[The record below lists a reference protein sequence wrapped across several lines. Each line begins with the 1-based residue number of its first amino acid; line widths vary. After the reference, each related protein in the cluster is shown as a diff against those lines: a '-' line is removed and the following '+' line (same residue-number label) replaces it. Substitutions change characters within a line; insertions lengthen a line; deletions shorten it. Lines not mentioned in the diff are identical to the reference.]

1 MVHYHI
7 FENLNG
13 IAGIASVMHF
23 ILQLSYKWL
32 FHGECILVISIDSF
46 SME

>member
-7 FENLNG
+7 FEDFNG
-13 IAGIASVMHF
+13 IAGVALVMHF

-32 FHGECILVISIDSF
+32 FHGEIILIMSSDSIL
-46 SME
+46 MK